1 MRILIVLA
9 EPFFPQQGGGSQT
22 SALELLGAF
31 EDKGLHVAL
40 ASGLKRKSAFG
51 LRSLGRMTVRRRRFE
66 KGTYRAHRVY
76 RVPSIHH
83 NIPFVI
89 DDFKSDVVLVQ
100 AMASMP
106 VAHTISALGV
116 PMVVYWRDAEKH
128 RMCGTPV
135 GLNARYIA
143 NSQFTAS
150 FYKQHFG
157 VSSTVIPPLI
167 RRERYIALQPT
178 RESVVFI
185 GTVPE
190 KGLNVAI
197 GVARAC
203 PDIPFEFVESWIMP
217 HRRRH
222 AVKSILASLPN
233 VRFVPHQS
241 DMLPI
246 YSRARLLLA
255 PSQWE
260 EAWGRV
266 ASEAH
271 INGIP
276 VIGSNIGGLPEAIG
290 PGGILVDPK
299 ASPSEWAEHIQGL
312 WHDKVS
318 YQRLSDDAAAYSKRL
333 ELDPSWAL
341 QRIDKELK
349 EAMAL
354 NYTGSAW

>member
-1 MRILIVLA
+1 MRVLIVLA

-51 LRSLGRMTVRRRRFE
+51 LRSLGRMTVSRRPYA
-66 KGTYRAHRVY
+66 KGTYRSHRVY
-76 RVPSIHH
+76 RVPSIHD
-83 NIPFVI
+83 NISFVV
-89 DDFKSDVVLVQ
+89 DDFKPDVVLVQ

-116 PMVVYWRDAEKH
+116 PMVIYWRDAEKN

-150 FYKQHFG
+150 FYKQHFS

-167 RRERYIALQPT
+167 RRERYIAPNPT
-178 RESVVFI
+178 RQSVVFI

-190 KGLNVAI
+190 KGLDVAFGI
-197 GVARAC
+197 AKAC

-217 HRRRH
+217 HGRRR
-222 AVKSILASLPN
+222 AIKSCLASLPN
-233 VRFVPHQS
+233 VRFVPHQT
-241 DMLPI
+241 DMRPI
-246 YSRARLLLA
+246 YGRARLLLA

-271 INGIP
+271 INGVP

-290 PGGILVDPK
+290 PGGILVEPK
-299 ASPSEWAEHIQGL
+299 APPSEWAEHVQTL
-312 WHDKVS
+312 WQDTAS
-318 YQRLSDDAAAYSKRL
+318 YRRLSADAAAYSRRP

-341 QRIDKELK
+341 QRIDTELR

-354 NYTGSAW
+354 NYPG